1 MVCDEYDIFGESVA
15 SVFHV
20 ILFFL
25 LHCFHFRARIN
36 KKKMHSNSIAKR
48 MNQNAYVRHLTKNG
62 LELIPAQCELVD
74 SKVVSS
80 KGEVLA
86 TCTDLIEM
94 QTMALGEKAKE
105 FHKICRKL
113 GKSKSSTSNHIYI
126 KVRRDHL
133 LEDAMQSI
141 LLLNPDDMKR
151 RWRVVFIGEEGIDAG
166 EVFLPL
172 QMIVFV

>member
-1 MVCDEYDIFGESVA
+1 
-15 SVFHV
+15 
-20 ILFFL
+20 
-25 LHCFHFRARIN
+25 
-36 KKKMHSNSIAKR
+36 

-62 LELIPAQCELVD
+62 LELIPAQCELVE

-80 KGEVLA
+80 NGEVLA

-126 KVRRDHL
+126 KIRRDHL

-166 EVFLPL
+166 EGFLPL
-172 QMIVFV
+172 KMIDFVMRSISNSMVIMLSSFN